1 MKKIIEFLTV
11 FGVCCMTLD
20 PENEYGNLFRALGGT
35 IYKCVDNRA
44 LINPLEVRWLYRDDE
59 EDDEEDALVN
69 EMKNQA
75 VFFQHISWLKDFF
88 RVLFP
93 GISDLD
99 VQALMVLTQEMSIKR
114 KEKLP
119 LLY

>member
-1 MKKIIEFLTV
+1 M
-11 FGVCCMTLD
+11 
-20 PENEYGNLFRALGGT
+20 
-35 IYKCVDNRA
+35 DNRA